1 MISFKILTK
10 CILYTVALIILI
22 LAFSERKGLPSSKL
36 ARYGSIRNVQA
47 SGATATVYHY
57 QLPNGRSYAVKQFRS
72 KRKGVSEEAY
82 IASVYNEVAIAAR
95 LHHPRLLTIL
105 DCFAENGTWY
115 TVMPYIPTTLFDRV
129 MGNGS
134 VLTRDEGDC
143 VFRQIMDGVSHIH
156 DQGVAHLDIK
166 LSNILLENDTGVKL
180 IDFGHSHFF
189 DNAQKASVQGW
200 LHVSIPY
207 PLVSC
212 TCNFDPEAR
221 LVIRKFGT
229 PPNVP
234 LEAYQA
240 SSYDP
245 FAADVWAV
253 GMVYCQ
259 LVAPTAPWNM
269 ASHADQFAMFSP
281 SVPQGPSPPDMI
293 HLQATVEM
301 ILNHI
306 PMRARPLMR
315 GMLQSNASHRVSMKD
330 ALSHEWSRSLHR
342 CELDLASHF

>member
-95 LHHPRLLTIL
+95 LHHPRLLAIL

-180 IDFGHSHFF
+180 IDFGHSRFF
-189 DNAQKASVQGW
+189 DNAQKASVQVG
-200 LHVSIPY
+200 
-207 PLVSC
+207 
-212 TCNFDPEAR
+212 
-221 LVIRKFGT
+221 KFGT

-306 PMRARPLMR
+306 PMRARPLIR

>member
-72 KRKGVSEEAY
+72 KRKGLSEEAY
-82 IASVYNEVAIAAR
+82 IASVHNEVAIAAR

-200 LHVSIPY
+200 LHFSIPY

-221 LVIRKFGT
+221 LVISKLMCQNRKIRYSA
-229 PPNVP
+229 
-234 LEAYQA
+234 ER
-240 SSYDP
+240 
-245 FAADVWAV
+245 AA
-253 GMVYCQ
+253 G
-259 LVAPTAPWNM
+259 
-269 ASHADQFAMFSP
+269 
-281 SVPQGPSPPDMI
+281 G
-293 HLQATVEM
+293 
-301 ILNHI
+301 
-306 PMRARPLMR
+306 
-315 GMLQSNASHRVSMKD
+315 
-330 ALSHEWSRSLHR
+330 LSGQ
-342 CELDLASHF
+342 